1 MNNKEIKANRKNL
14 NILLEYINSSNSKE
28 VVELIKSLERW

>member
-14 NILLEYINSSNSKE
+14 NILLEYINSSNPKE
-28 VVELIKSLERW
+28 VVELIKSLEKW